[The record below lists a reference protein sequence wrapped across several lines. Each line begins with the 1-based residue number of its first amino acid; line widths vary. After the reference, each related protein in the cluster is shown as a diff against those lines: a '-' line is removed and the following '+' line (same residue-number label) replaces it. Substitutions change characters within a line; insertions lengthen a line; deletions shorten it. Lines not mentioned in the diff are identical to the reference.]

1 VAPDHDYP
9 SYLELTLT
17 ATDSGGLSDT
27 KTVRLDPRTVNLTFQ
42 SSPAGLSLTVGSSS
56 STTPFTRTVI
66 EGSTNSVSAPS
77 PQTVGGTP
85 YTFASWSDGGAATH
99 NIVASTSATYTATYQ
114 AAVNADLQIVK
125 TGSKNGSTASW
136 DIALTN
142 LGPSP
147 AQNVAVS
154 DTLPSRL
161 VFVSATAGCTYA
173 SVTRIVT
180 CNAGTLANGAS
191 ASFTILTTMS
201 GAGGGW
207 ITNTAQ
213 VTSPTPDPAG
223 ANNTSTD
230 RVRAR

>member
-1 VAPDHDYP
+1 MG
-9 SYLELTLT
+9 
-17 ATDSGGLSDT
+17 TDS
-27 KTVRLDPRTVNLTFQ
+27 
-42 SSPAGLSLTVGSSS
+42 SS
-56 STTPFTRTVI
+56 R
-66 EGSTNSVSAPS
+66 
-77 PQTVGGTP
+77 
-85 YTFASWSDGGAATH
+85 ASRHG
-99 NIVASTSATYTATYQ
+99 VERR
-114 AAVNADLQIVK
+114 V
-125 TGSKNGSTASW
+125 
-136 DIALTN
+136 
-142 LGPSP
+142 GPSP
-147 AQNVAVS
+147 AQNVVVS